1 MFLPQLFLFYT
12 CTVAL
17 TVLFYLENELYG
29 VPWLKISFLFALI
42 TFCSSEKVWSKLL
55 ITLCS
60 SEKVWSKLLITFCSS
75 EKVWSKLL
83 ITFCSSEKVWSKLL
97 ITLYS
102 SEKVWSKLLITF
114 CSSEKVWSNWR
125 IPDFL
130 ASWHW
135 KNLLQLKRPLYCI
148 CIGK

>member
-60 SEKVWSKLLITFCSS
+60 SEKVWSKLLIT
-75 EKVWSKLL
+75 L
-83 ITFCSSEKVWSKLL
+83 CSSEKVWSKLL
-97 ITLYS
+97 ITLCS
-102 SEKVWSKLLITF
+102 NEKVWSKLLITF